1 MEGILQRAEVLLGSQ
16 ARSSRERPELSKP
29 SAKET

>member
-16 ARSSRERPELSKP
+16 VRRSQEHAELSKP
-29 SAKET
+29 TAKEI